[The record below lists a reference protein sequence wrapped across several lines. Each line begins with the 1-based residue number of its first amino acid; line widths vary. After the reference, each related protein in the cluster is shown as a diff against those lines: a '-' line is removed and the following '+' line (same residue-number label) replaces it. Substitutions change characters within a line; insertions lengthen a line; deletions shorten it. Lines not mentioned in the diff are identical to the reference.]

1 MPRKKEATFEENLE
15 KLGEIVSLLE
25 SGEASLNDIMKNYA
39 AGVEL
44 SQKCMEEL
52 SRVEKEMDILISLGV
67 EGTIT
72 NRPDMCLRKLN
83 RV

>member
-39 AGVEL
+39 AGMEL

-52 SRVEKEMDILISLGV
+52 SRAEKEMDILIKKQKGGYSETELQI
-67 EGTIT
+67 EG
-72 NRPDMCLRKLN
+72 DM
-83 RV
+83 

>member
-52 SRVEKEMDILISLGV
+52 SRAEKEMDILIKKQKGGYSETELQI
-67 EGTIT
+67 EG
-72 NRPDMCLRKLN
+72 DM
-83 RV
+83 

>member
-44 SQKCMEEL
+44 SQKCMEER
-52 SRVEKEMDILISLGV
+52 SRVEKEMDILIKKQKGGYSETELQI
-67 EGTIT
+67 EG
-72 NRPDMCLRKLN
+72 DM
-83 RV
+83 

>member
-39 AGVEL
+39 TGMEI

-52 SRVEKEMDILISLGV
+52 SRVEKEMDILIKKQKGGYSETELQI
-67 EGTIT
+67 EG
-72 NRPDMCLRKLN
+72 DM
-83 RV
+83 

>member
-44 SQKCMEEL
+44 SPKCMEAL
-52 SRVEKEMDILISLGV
+52 SRVEKEMDILIKKQKGGYSETELQI
-67 EGTIT
+67 EG
-72 NRPDMCLRKLN
+72 DM
-83 RV
+83 

>member
-39 AGVEL
+39 VGVEL

-52 SRVEKEMDILISLGV
+52 SRVEKEMDILIKKQKGGYSETELQI
-67 EGTIT
+67 EG
-72 NRPDMCLRKLN
+72 DM
-83 RV
+83 